1 MTVADIYNMESRV
14 SAQTDLICAYD
25 WRQRKIEMRCEMT
38 ASLQGKVAIVT
49 GVSHDGQV
57 GQAVAKALAA
67 RGASLALCAR
77 TKENVVAR
85 AAELKAEGANA
96 IPIVATMTD
105 EKDVKRTVAET
116 ISAFGRIDIV
126 VNLAGGLTV
135 YKPSAEVTV
144 EEWTREVNNNVLSA
158 FLLTREVFP
167 HLAKVGGG
175 SVINFA
181 RAGLAQSNMLPYNV
195 AKAGVVALTRT
206 FALEGKDAQ
215 IRVNAVGPGLVDTA
229 SNVNMIKPKDTNNWT
244 KRDEIA
250 DVVVFLAS
258 PASVGVTGQVIDVTG
273 WGLA

>member
-1 MTVADIYNMESRV
+1 
-14 SAQTDLICAYD
+14 
-25 WRQRKIEMRCEMT
+25 MT
-38 ASLQGKVAIVT
+38 ASLHGKVAIVT

-67 RGASLALCAR
+67 QGASLAICAR
-77 TKENVVAR
+77 TKDNVVAR
-85 AAELKAEGANA
+85 AAELKAEGANV
-96 IPIVATMTD
+96 IPVAASLTD
-105 EKDVKRTVAET
+105 ETDVKRLVSETV
-116 ISAFGRIDIV
+116 SAFGRIDIV
-126 VNLAGGLTV
+126 VNLAGGLTI

-158 FLLTREVFP
+158 FLVTREAFP
-167 HLAKVGGG
+167 HLAKAGGG

-181 RAGLAQSNMLPYNV
+181 RAGNAQANMLPYNV

-229 SNVNMIKPKDTNNWT
+229 SNVNMMKPKDTSNWA

-258 PASVGVTGQVIDVTG
+258 PASVGITGQVIDVTG
-273 WGLA
+273 WGLS

>member
-1 MTVADIYNMESRV
+1 
-14 SAQTDLICAYD
+14 
-25 WRQRKIEMRCEMT
+25 MT
-38 ASLQGKVAIVT
+38 ASLHGKAAIVT

-67 RGASLALCAR
+67 QGASLALCAR
-77 TKENVVAR
+77 TRENVVAR
-85 AAELKAEGANA
+85 AGELKAGGANV
-96 IPIVATMTD
+96 IPVVASLTD
-105 EKDVKRTVAET
+105 EADAKRAVAEA

-135 YKPSAEVTV
+135 YKPSAEVTLD
-144 EEWTREVNNNVLSA
+144 EWTLEVNNNLLSA
-158 FLLTREVFP
+158 FLLTREAFP
-167 HLAKVGGG
+167 HLAKSGGG
-175 SVINFA
+175 SVVNFA
-181 RAGLAQSNMLPYNV
+181 RAGAAQANMLPYNV
-195 AKAGVVALTRT
+195 AKAGIVALTRT

-229 SNVNMIKPKDTNNWT
+229 SNISMMKPKDTSTWA

-258 PASVGVTGQVIDVTG
+258 PASVGVTGQVLDVTG